1 MALERTPKKPV
12 APNTDRRNVW
22 LLVVTTILVIA
33 SIFMFTPPA
42 ERINQ
47 GLDIQGGLSVVL
59 TAKNTDGGAVS
70 AEDMEASR
78 AIIETRVNALGAS
91 EATVQLQGDDQILVQ
106 IPGLSDSQ
114 EALNT
119 IGKTGQL
126 VFARLDSFTDEEVK
140 KKIAQGDY
148 GTVGTITDEFGYSF
162 PSGQVQHLTVQPG
175 TYTPLI
181 TGSEISRVD
190 ISRASETA
198 SDYAVNLTLNSKGAQ
213 AFAEATKELAA
224 DHGRIVII
232 LDDEVQ
238 SAPAV
243 QGEIPDGKVSITGN
257 YTLEEAQSL
266 ETVLESGS
274 LPINFEYA
282 QAQVVGPTLGQEALA
297 AGVLVALIG
306 LAIVMLYL
314 LVFYKGLGLITAG
327 AMAIFAI
334 LYLGILALLSWFGQ
348 FSLSLAGIAG
358 IVLTVG
364 MAADSSVLTLERF
377 REEIRMGRSVRAAS
391 KSGVRHAILTSI
403 DADLVTLVSALCLF
417 FLASASVKGFGLT
430 LALGIFCDIAMM
442 LLFKAPIIRLLAP
455 KAIAKHPGFWGVA
468 DSQAAAKVYEEVAL
482 AEGVP
487 VVEAET
493 AAQMNAAESDAVL
506 EADEGSSKARAVEAK
521 LAALKGR
528 FIKHDINFMGY
539 WKVLLTVA
547 AVVVTLCLVVVG
559 VRGLNF
565 GIEFIGGSSTAFH
578 GTGDITTEQMRTA
591 FSDAGEPDAVIQTT
605 STNGEAGFLVRT
617 TTMSAEDA
625 TEVANTVAAAL
636 GLGSGDFEVTTIGPD
651 WGPSVISSSLIAFLV
666 SIVLIIIYIAIRF
679 EYKMGIMAIV
689 ALFHD
694 LILVMGIY
702 ALVGR
707 EVNPNTIAALLTIL
721 GYSLYDTVVVFHR
734 INDNM
739 KEENIRCTFMTM
751 ANHSINQVFLRTI
764 NTTITSFIPVFAML
778 LFGGETLKDFAF
790 AMAIGLVAGS
800 YSSIA
805 IATPLYAMWKT
816 REPRYARLQ
825 KRYGDEVGL
834 FEMEMKG
841 APALASVPL
850 ERIEKEAKA
859 QEAQAVAEGGAPG
872 EDSAALRAKSEEAA
886 RRKVQESVQKKAKTS
901 YRASETYI
909 SDAEMLEAAEEA
921 ARKAGRASDRA
932 RKRSQRNQKR

>member
-1 MALERTPKKPV
+1 
-12 APNTDRRNVW
+12 
-22 LLVVTTILVIA
+22 
-33 SIFMFTPPA
+33 MFTPPN

-59 TAKNTDGGAVS
+59 TAKNTDGGAVT

-78 AIIETRVNALGAS
+78 AIIETRVNALGAN
-91 EATVQLQGDDQILVQ
+91 EAVVQLQGDNQILVQ
-106 IPGLSDSQ
+106 IPGLSDTQ

-140 KKIAQGDY
+140 NKIEQGDY

-190 ISRASETA
+190 IGRASET
-198 SDYAVNLTLNSKGAQ
+198 SSYYAVNLTLNSQGAQ
-213 AFAEATKELAA
+213 AFAEATRELAA
-224 DHGRIVII
+224 DHGKIVII

-243 QGEIPDGKVSITGN
+243 QGEIPNGQVSITGN

-306 LAIVMLYL
+306 LGIVMLYL
-314 LVFYKGLGLITAG
+314 LFFYKGLGLITAG
-327 AMAIFAI
+327 AMAIFAV

-377 REEIRMGRSVRAAS
+377 REEIRMGRSVKAAS

-455 KAIAKHPGFWGVA
+455 KAIAKHPGFWGIS
-468 DSQAAAKVYEEVAL
+468 DCEAAAKVYGEAADVEGLPVA
-482 AEGVP
+482 
-487 VVEAET
+487 EAET
-493 AAQMNAAESDAVL
+493 GIQMNAAESDAVL
-506 EADEGSSKARAVEAK
+506 EADAGAARAKAVETK
-521 LAALKGR
+521 LAKLKGR

-539 WKVLLTVA
+539 RKILLTVA
-547 AVVVTLCLVVVG
+547 AVVVTLCLVIVG
-559 VRGLNF
+559 IRGLNF

-578 GTGDITTEQMRTA
+578 GTGDITTEQMRDA
-591 FSDAGEPDAVIQTT
+591 FNDAGEPDAVIQTT
-605 STNGEAGFLVRT
+605 STNGESGFLVRT

-625 TEVANTVAAAL
+625 TDVATAVATSL
-636 GLGSGDFEVTTIGPD
+636 GLTSSDFEVTTIGPD
-651 WGPSVISSSLIAFLV
+651 WGPSVISSSLIAFFV

-739 KEENIRCTFMTM
+739 KEENIRCTFMSM

-764 NTTITSFIPVFAML
+764 NTTVTSFIPVFAML

-790 AMAIGLVAGS
+790 AMAIGLIAGS

-825 KRYGDEVGL
+825 KRYGTEVGL

-841 APALASVPL
+841 APALASVPV
-850 ERIEKEAKA
+850 ERLEKEAKA
-859 QEAQAVAEGGAPG
+859 AEAQAQAINGSSAE
-872 EDSAALRAKSEEAA
+872 EMAALRAKSEEAA
-886 RRKVQESVQKKAKTS
+886 RRKVQENAEKKKAATS

-921 ARKAGRASDRA
+921 ARKAGRASERA
-932 RKRSQRNQKR
+932 RKRSQRNQRK